1 MKYMTMLPF
10 SVLMV
15 SSAAFSQMPRAGGG
29 VPQIDPLMATL
40 LLLAPFLIIFIMAVV
55 LLFITRW
62 VFKARHKENMAVL
75 QQIEQ
80 HLALV
85 ANAPSSSDVS
95 PEVSLTEST
104 DTSADTKANQDA
116 SANTQA

>member
-1 MKYMTMLPF
+1 MKYIAILPV
-10 SVLMV
+10 SLLMV
-15 SSAAFSQMPRAGGG
+15 SSAAFSQMPKGG
-29 VPQIDPLMATL
+29 VPQIDPLAATL
-40 LLLAPFLIIFIMAVV
+40 FLLAPFLIIFIMAVA
-55 LLFITRW
+55 LLFIARW

-85 ANAPSSSDVS
+85 ANAPSSADVS

-104 DTSADTKANQDA
+104 DTSADTKENQDA